1 MVVVKKIGV
10 LSFAKIEALM
20 MAFIGLIEGIL
31 VAVTGPVIQA
41 ANSPEVPMELK
52 LGAWAILILPIIY
65 FVLGFVFGI
74 IGSAIYNLFA
84 KWVGGFE
91 VELEDKGTAAKKI
104 AKK

>member
-10 LSFAKIEALM
+10 LSFAKIEALL

-31 VAVTGPVIQA
+31 VALA
-41 ANSPEVPMELK
+41 APSVQLASASDVPMELK
-52 LGAWAILILPIIY
+52 LGAWAILLLPIVY
-65 FVLGFVFGI
+65 FVLGFVFGV

-91 VELEDKGTAAKKI
+91 LELVEKGAVAKKI